1 MVEYMHLPSPWL
13 GGSNIQLLAIKRLWH
28 FHRQYRPLL
37 ELRNLACQYAKL
49 HHSIDLLIDRSC
61 GLRPSMDRIR
71 KIISPSQAHP
81 RSLLGINLAALDGA
95 SSLAGR
101 YGRCPAA
108 TTQKIRSTRPHCPGR
123 DRMRRSRG
131 HKQYLSNV
139 EAFGET
145 TRLLQRLAKQILFE
159 VSGQFQQYRREI
171 A

>member
-81 RSLLGINLAALDGA
+81 RSLLGINLAALDGPP
-95 SSLAGR
+95 SLAR
-101 YGRCPAA
+101 RHGRCPAA
-108 TTQKIRSTRPHCPGR
+108 TPSRTRPTRPHRPGR
-123 DRMRRSRG
+123 TRMRRPRN
-131 HKQYLSNV
+131 HKQDLSDV
-139 EAFGET
+139 EAFGEAVW
-145 TRLLQRLAKQILFE
+145 LLQRLAEHILFE
-159 VSGQFQQYRREI
+159 VSGQLQQHRREI